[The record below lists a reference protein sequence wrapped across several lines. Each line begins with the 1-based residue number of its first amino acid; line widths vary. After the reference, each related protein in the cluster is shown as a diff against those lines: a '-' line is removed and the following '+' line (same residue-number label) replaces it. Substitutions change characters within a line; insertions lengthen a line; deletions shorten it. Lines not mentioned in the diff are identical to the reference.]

1 MDEVDL
7 RGADHF
13 RRARVWE
20 ARALIGSADLAG
32 PPNCSARIKSFL
44 RYVGA
49 PRYYAAGLHKIRL
62 SNTVTYR
69 SIIRAFLEYA

>member
-20 ARALIGSADLAG
+20 ARALIGSANLAG
-32 PPNCSARIKSFL
+32 SPNCSARIKSFL
-44 RYVGA
+44 RYTDPA
-49 PRYYAAGLHKIRL
+49 LLRRWLA
-62 SNTVTYR
+62 
-69 SIIRAFLEYA
+69 